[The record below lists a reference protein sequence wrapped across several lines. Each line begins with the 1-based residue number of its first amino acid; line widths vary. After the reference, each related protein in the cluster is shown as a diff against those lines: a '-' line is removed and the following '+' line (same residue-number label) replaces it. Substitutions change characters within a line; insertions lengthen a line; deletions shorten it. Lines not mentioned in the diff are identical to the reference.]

1 MEEAKQKTPISG
13 FRLALLIV
21 SGALAMFSLA
31 YFIYICASGND
42 PYNKFMTT
50 LLETLMF
57 LVPIAAHLIFKNKI
71 TDFTIAFYVIFLF
84 VASFLGQVLRFNTH
98 FPWYDKFAHFT
109 FGYVGCVIGLF
120 VVCKLADYDSLRPV
134 FVAIFVFCVS
144 MMCAAVWEIMEFIS
158 SRFLGQT
165 AQGAPQLTESGKYVV
180 DITDTML
187 DIISNLGGAVLF
199 LAHYIAHK
207 VSKKSLLMGAIVKD
221 FNQKP
226 EPETAKET
234 AEQA

>member
-1 MEEAKQKTPISG
+1 MEHHKFLTVPFNLHNDIL
-13 FRLALLIV
+13 RLALISIFKYGQRTMKGINKIFHIRQV
-21 SGALAMFSLA
+21 
-31 YFIYICASGND
+31 
-42 PYNKFMTT
+42 KFM
-50 LLETLMF
+50 
-57 LVPIAAHLIFKNKI
+57 V
-71 TDFTIAFYVIFLF
+71 
-84 VASFLGQVLRFNTH
+84 
-98 FPWYDKFAHFT
+98 
-109 FGYVGCVIGLF
+109 
-120 VVCKLADYDSLRPV
+120 SLR
-134 FVAIFVFCVS
+134 
-144 MMCAAVWEIMEFIS
+144 
-158 SRFLGQT
+158 RFLGQT